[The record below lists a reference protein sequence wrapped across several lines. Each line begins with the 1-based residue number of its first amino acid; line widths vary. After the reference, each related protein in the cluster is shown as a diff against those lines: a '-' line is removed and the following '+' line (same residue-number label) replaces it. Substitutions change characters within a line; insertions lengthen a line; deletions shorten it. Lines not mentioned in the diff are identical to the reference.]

1 MKFSPENWKEVK
13 PNEQIEITQGR
24 LWLRLTQA
32 SPILVTSLSGVET
45 LVCFDT
51 ETDIEVTDCAFAV
64 FTNEKA
70 RGWLFE
76 RPVEYFESEG
86 EIFTNADRMIPESGT
101 MTEITSALRLFKLEQ
116 RAILADARSEL
127 DEIRAEAARH
137 RPVEETDPGETE
149 LVDDT
154 QQEVAD
160 KAEADADKAK
170 AKVKATPP
178 ANAKE

>member
-13 PNEQIEITQGR
+13 PNDKIEITQGR

-51 ETDIEVTDCAFAV
+51 EADIEVTDCAFAI

-76 RPVEYFESEG
+76 RPVEYFESDG
-86 EIFTNADRMIPESGT
+86 EIFTNADRMVMESGT
-101 MTEITSALRLFKLEQ
+101 MGEITKALRLFKIEQ
-116 RAILADARSEL
+116 NSILREANAKLQEIQQEARSVRERQPDPDNPEDHEEL
-127 DEIRAEAARH
+127 D
-137 RPVEETDPGETE
+137 P
-149 LVDDT
+149 VDDD
-154 QQEVAD
+154 QVDEEEVAD
-160 KAEADADKAK
+160 PAPAPAPKAK
-170 AKVKATPP
+170 K
-178 ANAKE
+178 